1 MRAKRKS
8 GSGKSQSS
16 VLKTAVLI
24 ILVVTAI
31 GLMATVF
38 VMQAEQS
45 RTDKKFFRLVGE
57 QRQISLSAVTDALE
71 ASRGQP
77 EAFERLQRARDRFD
91 QNLMAQKSSL
101 ASDRVVELDAME
113 VEEALSALESAWS
126 KIRREIVTIMNGRE
140 AVEIA
145 GDLVATIEETI
156 PDIQILSDEIAVAL
170 IESGSPSNEIY
181 IATRQLLLLQRIEN
195 NVARLLGGG
204 IETAGSAD
212 RFGRDVALFARVL
225 EAMLQ
230 GDPGLGISRIN
241 EPAVMRLL
249 DEVAGLFSEVEDA
262 AGQILANSPELFQLV
277 AASQEI
283 IGGSNTLRTAI
294 DGLSDRFSTVSN
306 PREQLAYG
314 FGILAALLLAGVAI
328 WQIIEARSRAKESEV
343 RNREIQEQNDR
354 NQRAIL
360 NLLDE
365 MGDLAAGDLTVQ
377 ASVTEDLTGSIA
389 DSVNNTVTA
398 LRELVVTIHNTS
410 EQVASA
416 ASDTNQVAERLSTAT
431 DQQTHQIKSASQ
443 SVDDMSK
450 SMNEMSTGAAASAEV
465 ATNSVQIASQG
476 GDRVRRTIQGMDVIR
491 EHIQETS
498 KRIKRLGE
506 SSQEIG
512 DIVSLINDIAD
523 QTNILSLNAAIQA
536 AAAGES
542 GRGFAV
548 VADEVQRLAERAS
561 NSTKRIEQLVKTIQ
575 ADTGE
580 AIISMEKSTSEVV
593 RGADLAERAG
603 ESLEEI
609 ENVSNKL
616 AELIIDISRAAR
628 EQSEVASSVSSTM
641 TSINELTVQ
650 TSEGTQLTATSIG
663 ELAKLSKG
671 LRTSVAG
678 FKLPDGS
685 LASSSS

>member
-24 ILVVTAI
+24 ILVLTAI

-38 VMQAEQS
+38 VMQAGQS
-45 RTDKKFFRLVGE
+45 KTDKEFFRLIGE

-71 ASRGQP
+71 ASRGQQA
-77 EAFERLQRARDRFD
+77 AFERLRSARDRFD
-91 QNLMAQKSSL
+91 EDLLAQRSSL
-101 ASDRVVELDAME
+101 ESDRIVEISSAE
-113 VEEALSALESAWS
+113 VEESLVALQAAWS
-126 KIRREIVTIMNGRE
+126 DVRGEVATILNGRE

-145 GDLVATIEETI
+145 GDLVANIEETI

-170 IESGSPSNEIY
+170 IESGAPSNEIY

-204 IETAGSAD
+204 IETAGAAD

-225 EAMLQ
+225 EAMMR
-230 GDPGLGISRIN
+230 GDPGLGISRIS
-241 EPAVMRLL
+241 EPAVTRLL
-249 DEVAGLFSEVEDA
+249 NEVASLFAEVEES

-277 AASQEI
+277 AASQAI
-283 IGGSNTLRTAI
+283 IGGANELRTAI
-294 DGLSDRFSTVSN
+294 DGLSERFSTVSN
-306 PREQLAYG
+306 PREQLAYV
-314 FGILAALLLAGVAI
+314 FGIVAALLLAGVAI
-328 WQIIEARSRAKESEV
+328 WQIIEARNRAKESEV

-365 MGDLAAGDLTVQ
+365 LGDLAAGDLTVH

-389 DSVNNTVTA
+389 DSINNTVAA

-416 ASDTNQVAERLSTAT
+416 ATDTSTVAERLSAT
-431 DQQTHQIKSASQ
+431 SDQQTHQINSATE
-443 SVDDMSK
+443 SVDEMSK

-523 QTNILSLNAAIQA
+523 QTNILALNAAIQA

-628 EQSEVASSVSSTM
+628 EQSEVATSVSSTM
-641 TSINELTVQ
+641 ISINELTGQ
-650 TSEGTQLTATSIG
+650 TSEGTALTATSIG

-678 FKLPDGS
+678 FKLPEGS
-685 LASSSS
+685 LESAAG